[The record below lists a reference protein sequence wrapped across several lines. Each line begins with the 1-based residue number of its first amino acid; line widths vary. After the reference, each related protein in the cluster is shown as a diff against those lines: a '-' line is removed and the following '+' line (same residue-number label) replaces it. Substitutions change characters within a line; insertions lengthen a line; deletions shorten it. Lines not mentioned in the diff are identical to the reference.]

1 MAETFKCKLCD
12 YDTAD
17 RKDKAIDSKT
27 EMSIH
32 LVVVHE
38 LNPNKPFQKPK
49 NVTLKKKHFWE

>member
-1 MAETFKCKLCD
+1 MAETFKCNLCG

-17 RKDKAIDSKT
+17 RINKQIDSKT

-32 LVVVHE
+32 LVAVHE
-38 LNPNKPFQKPK
+38 LDPNNPFKKPK